1 MQRNLILLL
10 GVLVLLLGA
19 ALAFVLVRGPSRP
32 APIAMN
38 AAEEN
43 FADPLHQEMDCID
56 RLIQRND
63 LDANQVDA
71 SLAGCRGVPVGNQSA
86 GE

>member
-1 MQRNLILLL
+1 MQRNLIIVF
-10 GVLVLLLGA
+10 GAFVLLLGG
-19 ALAFVLVRGPSRP
+19 ALVFILLRREPRP
-32 APIAMN
+32 APIAIN

-43 FADPLHQEMDCID
+43 LVDPLHEEMGCID

-71 SLAGCRGVPVGNQSA
+71 ALAGCRGGATGNQSE
-86 GE
+86 GR